1 MPNGFILIPVEP
13 QMRMRPRR
21 PSKNR
26 QLKRNNA
33 VEGKGRG
40 NGKVWCGLKEAV
52 ARDDGSEEETGD
64 VHVILILHVCNKHT
78 NVLVSPYFG
87 CVREG
92 RGMML
97 PGKKEDIKED
107 A

>member
-1 MPNGFILIPVEP
+1 MCACAHVHVSGGDYLF
-13 QMRMRPRR
+13 
-21 PSKNR
+21 
-26 QLKRNNA
+26 RNNA

-40 NGKVWCGLKEAV
+40 NGEVWCGLKEAV
-52 ARDDGSEEETGD
+52 ARGDG
-64 VHVILILHVCNKHT
+64 HVCNKHT

-92 RGMML
+92 WGMIL
-97 PGKKEDIKED
+97 PGEKEDIKED